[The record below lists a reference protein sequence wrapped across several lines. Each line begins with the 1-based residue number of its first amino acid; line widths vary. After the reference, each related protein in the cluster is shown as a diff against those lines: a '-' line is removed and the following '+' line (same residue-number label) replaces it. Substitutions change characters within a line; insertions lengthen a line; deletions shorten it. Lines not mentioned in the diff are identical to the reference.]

1 MSIEP
6 ITITI
11 SGWFFIAIIIAFSL
25 QFAVW
30 ILCVLD
36 YMDKPKRNKRH

>member
-11 SGWFFIAIIIAFSL
+11 SGWFFIAMIIAFSL
-25 QFAVW
+25 QFAIWV
-30 ILCVLD
+30 LCILD
-36 YMDKPKRNKRH
+36 YMEKPKRKKRH

>member
-11 SGWFFIAIIIAFSL
+11 SGWFFIAIIIAFAL
-25 QFAVW
+25 QLAVW
-30 ILCVLD
+30 ILCVID